1 MKAAVLICFALA
13 IDGLQA
19 LISLGFF
26 MIASAGGTLA
36 GGAVGC
42 AIGDYV
48 AGQLGCW
55 VGGGILGIFGTFAN
69 TVLAP
74 VLVPIGVVLGIAVNI
89 CLSIVLGG
97 MLVALLW
104 YFKFLHVGYLPGF
117 LAELTPGVANIPFWT
132 GLVVASILRTKASQA
147 VNQVAA
153 GVGLGALS
161 GGAAGVLRSVL
172 DIRNINTQFFAQS
185 NPGLRNQAQTAAD
198 ATPKDTHQRTA
209 STLIQN
215 IDGIRAPKKGVGFSK
230 AVGVALG
237 LCLLWITPAHAQGIV
252 QQPDPVQYTVVPE
265 TPGPN
270 ELVRIVVDGIGTFLG
285 NSVVTWQKNDVTVA
299 SGIGLRSYSFTTGG
313 VGEVT
318 RVRVSVA
325 STVHGTI
332 TREFV
337 FSPSVV
343 HLVWEADTTAP
354 PFYQGKAL
362 YTAGSRIK
370 VAAFPTVLLQGARV
384 PNNQISF
391 QWRHNDALVPE
402 QSGLGKNTFTVYGD
416 QLQTGENIL
425 VDLYINST
433 LVGQG
438 RIFVPAVE
446 PQVLVYSRDPLR
458 GLLLDQAL
466 FGNVSL
472 SGKEVT
478 LQAEPFFFANVSKI
492 RETLRF
498 AWTLNNLEATGPDSA
513 RGLLTLRQT
522 GSGAGFASVG
532 VTLQNTDLDRLIQ
545 SADTA
550 LGIAFGQSS
559 SLISN
564 LFGI

>member
-19 LISLGFF
+19 LVSLGFF
-26 MIASAGGTLA
+26 MIASAGGTIA

-69 TVLAP
+69 TAIAP
-74 VLVPIGVVLGIAVNI
+74 LLVPIGVVLGIAVNV
-89 CLSIVLGG
+89 CMSIVLGG
-97 MLVALLW
+97 PLLFLLW
-104 YFKFLHVGYLPGF
+104 HFKFFHAGYLPGF
-117 LAELTPGVANIPFWT
+117 LAEITPGVANIPFWT
-132 GLVVASILRTKASQA
+132 GLVVASILRTKTSKV
-147 VNQVAA
+147 VNTVAA
-153 GVGLGALS
+153 STGLAALS
-161 GGAAGVLRSVL
+161 GGAAGALRSVL
-172 DIRNINTQFFAQS
+172 NIRNINTQIFAQS
-185 NPGLRNQAQTAAD
+185 NPELLTQAQNAAD
-198 ATPKDTHQRTA
+198 AVPKDTHQRTA
-209 STLIQN
+209 SALIQN
-215 IDGIRAPKKGVGFSK
+215 IDGIRAPKNSGRLGK
-230 AVGVALG
+230 AVGAALV

-252 QQPDPVQYTVVPE
+252 QQPDPVQYTVIPE

-270 ELVRIVVDGIGTFLG
+270 EPVRIVVDGIGTFLG
-285 NSVVTWQKNDVTVA
+285 NSMVTWQKNGITVA
-299 SGIGLRSYSFTTGG
+299 SGAGLRSYSFTTGG

-318 RVRVSVA
+318 RIRVSVA

-343 HLVWEADTTAP
+343 HLVWEADTTVP

-384 PNNQISF
+384 PSSQISF

-416 QLQTGENIL
+416 QLQTGENIV

-438 RIFVPAVE
+438 RIFIPAVE

-466 FGNVSL
+466 FGNVNL

-478 LQAEPFFFANVSKI
+478 LQAEPFFFANISKI
-492 RETLRF
+492 RETLNF
-498 AWTLNNLEATGPDSA
+498 AWTLNDLEATGPDSA

-532 VTLQNTDLDRLIQ
+532 VSLQNTDLDRLIQ

-550 LGIAFGQSS
+550 LGIAFGQNN